1 MSSEKAL
8 PSNFLSVGRPSVRNP
23 LITFEL
29 FLWQNSPSKASS
41 VSLAEIVMC
50 EALVEQELNVT
61 AAVSDL
67 RTISFSQGRDGDKI
81 LILQNT
87 CVPKLEFFPAKLSS
101 PATWQGQSALLSI
114 S

>member
-1 MSSEKAL
+1 ML
-8 PSNFLSVGRPSVRNP
+8 
-23 LITFEL
+23 EL

-41 VSLAEIVMC
+41 VFLTEIVMS

-67 RTISFSQGRDGDKI
+67 RTISFSQGRGGDKI
-81 LILQNT
+81 LILQNISD
-87 CVPKLEFFPAKLSS
+87 PKLEVFPAKLPS
-101 PATWQGQSALLSI
+101 PATWQGHSALPSI